1 MRQGLVLLLILM
13 GFSLCIHDSP
23 QSTPSDVST
32 DVTQENQILVVHFHR
47 IAQCTCCI
55 NVGEWAEETAQEL
68 FPREFESGTIR
79 YLNVCVEENPELA
92 SKYNAY
98 GASLYINIVKEGRD
112 NITENVEVW
121 QYCFDHDNYVSL
133 LKTVLENALEQ
144 L

>member
-1 MRQGLVLLLILM
+1 MRHIFVLLLILM
-13 GFSLCIHDSP
+13 GLSLCIHDSP
-23 QSTPSDVST
+23 QSTPSDVLT
-32 DVTQENQILVVHFHR
+32 YVTQENQILVVHFHR

-55 NVGEWAEETAQEL
+55 NVGEWAEETVKKL

-79 YLNVCVEENPELA
+79 YLNVGIEENPELA
-92 SKYNAY
+92 NKYNAY